1 MEEEQSSRKTRRSW
15 KQSNISS
22 FEVEE
27 EDDVDDGEV
36 ERAMGV
42 GMESQFVGRW
52 HAMLLTC
59 ADYMPSCLHAAYVPC
74 TCASLI
80 TSSCPGQEDK
90 RVGFSSW
97 GVWRICG
104 GEWNH
109 GGGLMYLCSM
119 LGRAG
124 PA

>member
-27 EDDVDDGEV
+27 EDDVGDGEV

-74 TCASLI
+74 TSTSLI
-80 TSSCPGQEDK
+80 TSSFLDK
-90 RVGFSSW
+90 KIRERGFPAGGFGGYVRESGTME
-97 GVWRICG
+97 GV
-104 GEWNH
+104 
-109 GGGLMYLCSM
+109 
-119 LGRAG
+119 
-124 PA
+124 

>member
-27 EDDVDDGEV
+27 EDDVGDGEV

-59 ADYMPSCLHAAYVPC
+59 ADYMPSCLHAALGKPSWKKKCFLLGIARKGGGGGPC
-74 TCASLI
+74 PNFLTLFSTMLSLI
-80 TSSCPGQEDK
+80 
-90 RVGFSSW
+90 F
-97 GVWRICG
+97 
-104 GEWNH
+104 
-109 GGGLMYLCSM
+109 
-119 LGRAG
+119 
-124 PA
+124 